1 MHQPLRLALGVV
13 LLGTALRLLAL
24 AVLPPQRLVGD
35 ERYYVEVAEN
45 LAAGRGH
52 LFERD
57 GIAHRAFRPPGHPWL
72 LSLALP
78 GTGSPPG
85 GERLA
90 PARLLVLQT
99 LLGSLL
105 VAVAIALGRALF
117 GWREALA
124 VGL

>member
-13 LLGTALRLLAL
+13 LLGAALRCLVLAG
-24 AVLPPQRLVGD
+24 LPPQRLVGD

-57 GIAHRAFRPPGHPWL
+57 GVAHRAFRPPGHPWL

-78 GTGSPPG
+78 RADAAPG
-85 GERLA
+85 GASTTA
-90 PARLLVLQT
+90 PARLLALQT
-99 LLGSLL
+99 LLGSL
-105 VAVAIALGRALF
+105 
-117 GWREALA
+117 
-124 VGL
+124 

>member
-13 LLGTALRLLAL
+13 LLGAALRCLVLAG
-24 AVLPPQRLVGD
+24 LPPQRLVGD
-35 ERYYVEVAEN
+35 ERYYAEVAAN

-57 GIAHRAFRPPGHPWL
+57 GVVHRAFRPPGHPWL

-78 GTGSPPG
+78 REDARAAAAT
-85 GERLA
+85 A
-90 PARLLVLQT
+90 PARLLALQT

-105 VAVAIALGRALF
+105 VAVAIALGR
-117 GWREALA
+117 
-124 VGL
+124 